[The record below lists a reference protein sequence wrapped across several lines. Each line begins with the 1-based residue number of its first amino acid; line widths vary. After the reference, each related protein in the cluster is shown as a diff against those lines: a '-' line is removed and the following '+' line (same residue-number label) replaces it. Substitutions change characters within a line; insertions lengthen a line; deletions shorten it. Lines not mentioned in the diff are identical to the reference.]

1 MSNNISKE
9 CTITVNDNVASLD
22 KDVYLFKNDRNIDV
36 FFNIVN
42 SDFKY
47 SKSDDNNVVMSSQ
60 ASFAQI
66 KFKKDSIEIP
76 FPVQATEDGKVKL
89 TISKE
94 LTDEDT
100 ELGDYSIQIRL
111 FDYTKSSY
119 VTLPAVIN
127 CIHIQAPL
135 FDDVSPNTIDTA
147 TVDLAQVE
155 DGEVV
160 VLNDENTLYEPTVWN
175 TGDVLSK
182 QKVNKIEQGIK
193 FAHKKALN
201 NTIPKVTPPTTYETS
216 DYVNFY
222 NALPDSGLV
231 FIGDNFYIGKAAVT
245 GLCEVFKFNRGNS
258 TVCKQV
264 LSYNTGEY
272 GTVTSAGA
280 KLESGYCNEQFA
292 MLMAILEQADRKK
305 GQVLTMESNTT
316 YSWQDLP
323 YVKPTLYTHA
333 MADSVTLT
341 LDTYQVLADTP
352 TDTLEI
358 LLPDT
363 DDTTQ
368 VQELHLMIMGN
379 STVAIVLPSASYQSM
394 PASLE
399 DNKLY
404 EFIFTFIHETWL
416 GGYIEY
422 DFQAPAAPA

>member
-119 VTLPAVIN
+119 VTLPAVMN

-201 NTIPKVTPPTTYETS
+201 NTIPKVTPPTGTTS
-216 DYVNFY
+216 NDYLTLY

-231 FIGDNFYIGKAAVT
+231 FITNSCHIGVSEIV
-245 GLCEVFKFNRGNS
+245 GLCDVS
-258 TVCKQV
+258 TYTAGENGQCK
-264 LSYNTGEY
+264 LLTCYNTGAY
-272 GTVTSAGA
+272 SIITHTGNI
-280 KLESGYCNEQFA
+280 LDSGIHNGELNY
-292 MLMAILEQADRKK
+292 LMSILSDASKKK
-305 GQVLTMESNTT
+305 GQVLTMESNTA

-333 MADSVTLT
+333 MADSITLT
-341 LDTYQVLADTP
+341 LDTYQLLADTP
-352 TDTLEI
+352 EDTLEI
-358 LLPDT
+358 LLPEP
-363 DDTTQ
+363 DDTTK
-368 VQELHLMIMGN
+368 VHELHFALLGN
-379 STVAIVLPSASYQSM
+379 STVAIVLPGASYQSM
-394 PASLE
+394 PSSLE
-399 DNKLY
+399 DNKIY
-404 EFIFTFIHETWL
+404 EFIFTYMNGINGNWL

-422 DFQAPAAPA
+422 DCLAPA